1 MSHNL
6 LEFDKKEGE
15 VNISPFLVE
24 IKEFRDILKG
34 KKKDDKIKIL
44 SYIFHISN
52 PLSPYSQYTDET
64 RKEKLI
70 ESILEGDKKLANSK
84 KMNYAID
91 KYKELMENNVTRAI
105 EAAHSALRKIRN
117 FFNDVDF
124 SERTN
129 SGAAVYKPK
138 EILQTTGQLNQ
149 AAKDLD
155 ELENKLKKQ
164 QEDESLIKGDV
175 KLNEFNKG

>member
-1 MSHNL
+1 ML
-6 LEFDKKEGE
+6 DFDKTKGE
-15 VNISPFLVE
+15 VLISPYLFE
-24 IKEFRDILKG
+24 IKEFRELLKDRD
-34 KKKDDKIKIL
+34 KDKQISIL

-52 PLSPYSQYTDET
+52 PLSPYSQYTDKR

-70 ESILEGDKKLANSK
+70 DDVLDGNTKLSNNKKLQNAV
-84 KMNYAID
+84 D
-91 KYKELMENNVTRAI
+91 KYSELMENNVTRSI
-105 EAAHSALRKIRN
+105 TAAHSALRKIRS

-155 ELENKLKKQ
+155 ELEKKLKKQ
-164 QEDESLIKGDV
+164 QNEEGFIKGGV
-175 KLNEFNKG
+175 KLNEFNRG